1 MSRPPVLDQ
10 QRKEITEL
18 IKDMRV
24 IGTSDGDIYT
34 ELVKRYPDEKF
45 QKESH
50 RKIKE
55 ILKDAGI
62 CKPAEPKNVRTR
74 KLHVNIRISAS
85 DLAALLVAA
94 SRAGEPGNLSSGV
107 REAARL
113 VNPTPAVLAGID
125 TMKGYGN
132 EELVRLGAA
141 KDYGN

>member
-1 MSRPPVLDQ
+1 MRIKNLHINT
-10 QRKEITEL
+10 RIT
-18 IKDMRV
+18 
-24 IGTSDGDIYT
+24 
-34 ELVKRYPDEKF
+34 
-45 QKESH
+45 
-50 RKIKE
+50 
-55 ILKDAGI
+55 
-62 CKPAEPKNVRTR
+62 
-74 KLHVNIRISAS
+74 AS

-113 VNPTPAVLAGID
+113 VNPTPAELAGID